1 MTMQLIHETPTYRL
15 EADFKHDEQR
25 DIHTLDLYQTWP
37 TMAKPYRRRVAQFN
51 LPRTALLRLARA
63 ISENADGSA

>member
-1 MTMQLIHETPTYRL
+1 MQTIYETTTFIL
-15 EADFKHDEQR
+15 EVTFTHDQAR

-37 TMAKPYRRRVAQFN
+37 SMAKPHRRRVVQLN
-51 LPRTALLRLARA
+51 LPRTALMRLARA